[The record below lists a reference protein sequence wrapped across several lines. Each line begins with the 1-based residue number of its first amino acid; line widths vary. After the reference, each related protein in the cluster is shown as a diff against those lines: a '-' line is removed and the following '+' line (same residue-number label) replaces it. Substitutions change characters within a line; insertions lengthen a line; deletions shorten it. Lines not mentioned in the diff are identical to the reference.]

1 MKARRPGS
9 ISGSDGPAKLPFTS
23 RSSQIAYTEV
33 RRKKACTVGSS
44 RL

>member
-9 ISGSDGPAKLPFTS
+9 IKGSVGPAKLSRTS
-23 RSSQIAYTEV
+23 WSSQIAYTDA
-33 RRKKACTVGSS
+33 RRKYACTAGSS